1 LLIASNRL
9 PVTILKKKTGYSFS
23 PSIGGLATGLK
34 SFYGSRDSI
43 WVGWAGEMDGQ
54 EDRDAIKLK
63 LKNDLNCHPVFL
75 SAHDVEKYY
84 EGFSNKTIWPL
95 FHYFPQYT
103 VYDDT
108 YYRAYVEVNRVFG
121 EEIIRMARQDDI
133 IWVHDYHLML
143 LPGIL
148 RDRLPDA
155 TIGFFLHIPFPSY
168 ELFRLLPWRRELLT
182 GLLGADL
189 IGFHTYDYARHFLS
203 SVLHLLGLDHR
214 MGEIVMDERLV
225 KVDSVPMGID
235 YDRYAGAVGDAKVR
249 EEAAILKKRLP
260 GRKIILSID
269 RLDYT
274 KGIPQRL
281 EAFELFLRDYP
292 QWHEKVTLILVT
304 APSRASLHQYRL
316 LKKEVDELVG
326 NINGQYGTVGW
337 VPIQYFSRVLSFT
350 PLVAMYSVAD
360 VALITP
366 LRDGMNLIAKE
377 YIATKVDGK
386 GVLIISEMAGAA
398 SELGEAVVVNP
409 NNKAEMAAAVN
420 EALAMTEEEQAARN
434 KVMQN
439 RLKRWNVE
447 KWAERFVDRLLETKK
462 RQAGLLAKR
471 LSTEMRRRL
480 VNDYAGARRRLILL
494 DYDGTLA
501 PFCNKPEEARPG
513 TDLLRL
519 LEKAGGTNRNEVV
532 LVSGR
537 VKDNLEDWF
546 GKLGLGLI
554 AEHGLW
560 LREKDGRWE
569 MLECLSGEWKEEIR
583 PILELYADRTPGA
596 FVEEKSCALV
606 YHYRKAEPELG
617 LTRARELMN
626 NLVNLTSNLNLQV
639 LEGNKVV
646 EVKNIGIN
654 KGKAVSKWVTKE
666 NWGFILAVGDD
677 WTDEDIFSIL
687 PETAYSIKVGLSHSQ
702 ARFSLSSPQEVLSL
716 LNELMETD

>member
-1 LLIASNRL
+1 M
-9 PVTILKKKTGYSFS
+9 KKKTGYSFS

-34 SFYGSRDSI
+34 SFYGSRDSV

-54 EDRDAIKLK
+54 ADRDTVKQKLK
-63 LKNDLNCHPVFL
+63 KRFNCHPVFL
-75 SAHDVEKYY
+75 SAGDVEKYY

-103 VYDDT
+103 AYDNT
-108 YYRAYVEVNRVFG
+108 YYEAYVEVNRVFG
-121 EEIIRMARQDDI
+121 EEITRMARPDEI

-148 RDRLPDA
+148 RERLPDA

-214 MGEIVMDERLV
+214 MGEIVTDERLV

-249 EEAAILKKRLP
+249 EEAAILKQRLR

-281 EAFELFLRDYP
+281 EAFELFLRNYP
-292 QWHEKVTLILVT
+292 QWHEKVTLVLVT

-350 PLVAMYSVAD
+350 PLVAMYAVAD

-377 YIATKVDGK
+377 YVATKVDRK
-386 GVLIISEMAGAA
+386 GVLVISEMAGAA
-398 SELGEAVVVNP
+398 SELGEALVINP
-409 NNKAEMAAAVN
+409 NNKAEMAAAID
-420 EALAMTEEEQAARN
+420 EALAMNEEEQAARN

-439 RLKRWNVE
+439 RLKRWNVG

-480 VNDYAGARRRLILL
+480 VNDYTGARRRLILL

-513 TDLLRL
+513 PDVLQLLQ
-519 LEKAGGTNRNEVV
+519 KAGGTNGNEVV

-537 VKDNLEDWF
+537 GQDNLEDWF
-546 GKLGLGLI
+546 GDLGLGLI

-560 LREKDGRWE
+560 LREKNGRWE
-569 MLECLSGEWKEEIR
+569 TLERLNVAWKEEIR

-626 NLVNLTSNLNLQV
+626 NLVNLTANLDLQV

-646 EVKNIGIN
+646 EVKNVGIN
-654 KGKAVSKWVTKE
+654 KGKAVTKWLTKE
-666 NWGFILAVGDD
+666 DWEFILAVGDD
-677 WTDEDIFSIL
+677 WTDEDIFNVL
-687 PETAYSIKVGLSHSQ
+687 PAAAYSIKVGLSHSQ
-702 ARFSLSSPQEVLSL
+702 ARFCLSSPQEVLWL
-716 LNELMETD
+716 LNELLETN